1 MWVRVWEEFDTSLIK
16 EKPARPL
23 ALARVPQAP
32 SVTTFNHGAALATM
46 NATTPVVQALYEF
59 ANATN
64 NATNATSA
72 DDCRSWGASSPVMT
86 EVTCDEESIQVLRSI
101 LLTCAAVFVVVLAV
115 LCTLV
120 LALML
125 QVRKLGVLIR
135 SLRAATGSAAVEV
148 CSGLLTTAPE
158 LRSSFQSKAKKSNKK
173 KTAKF
178 TDTEDTACSTPRDV
192 DEEEL

>member
-1 MWVRVWEEFDTSLIK
+1 MDAT
-16 EKPARPL
+16 
-23 ALARVPQAP
+23 ALAA
-32 SVTTFNHGAALATM
+32 
-46 NATTPVVQALYEF
+46 QALYEF

-72 DDCRSWGASSPVMT
+72 NDCSSWTGSSPMIP
-86 EVTCDEESIQVLRSI
+86 ELSCDEQSVEVLRSI
-101 LLTCAAVFVVVLAV
+101 LLTSAAVFVIVVAV

-120 LALML
+120 IALML
-125 QVRKLGVLIR
+125 QVRKLGGLIR
-135 SLRAATGSAAVEV
+135 SLRTATGSSAIEV
-148 CSGLLTTAPE
+148 CSGLLTAPQ
-158 LRSSFQSKAKKSNKK
+158 LRSSFQSKAKKSNIK

>member
-1 MWVRVWEEFDTSLIK
+1 
-16 EKPARPL
+16 
-23 ALARVPQAP
+23 
-32 SVTTFNHGAALATM
+32 M
-46 NATTPVVQALYEF
+46 NATALAEQALYEL
-59 ANATN
+59 ANTTD
-64 NATNATSA
+64 NATNATVA
-72 DDCRSWGASSPVMT
+72 DDCRAWGASSPMMT

-125 QVRKLGVLIR
+125 QVRKLGTLIR

-148 CSGLLTTAPE
+148 CSGLLTAPE

-178 TDTEDTACSTPRDV
+178 TDTEDTACSAPRDV

>member
-1 MWVRVWEEFDTSLIK
+1 VWEEFATSLIK
-16 EKPARPL
+16 EKPTRPL
-23 ALARVPQAP
+23 ALARVLQTPNA
-32 SVTTFNHGAALATM
+32 TTFNHSAALATM
-46 NATTPVVQALYEF
+46 NATALAAQALYELS
-59 ANATN
+59 NATDN
-64 NATNATSA
+64 VTNITSA
-72 DDCRSWGASSPVMT
+72 DDCSAWTRSSTVVPELS
-86 EVTCDEESIQVLRSI
+86 CDQESVQVLRSI
-101 LLTCAAVFVVVLAV
+101 LLTCAAVFVIVLAV

-125 QVRKLGVLIR
+125 QVRKLGALIR

-148 CSGLLTTAPE
+148 CSGLLTAPQ
-158 LRSSFQSKAKKSNKK
+158 LRSSFQSNVKKSNKK

>member
-1 MWVRVWEEFDTSLIK
+1 
-16 EKPARPL
+16 
-23 ALARVPQAP
+23 
-32 SVTTFNHGAALATM
+32 M
-46 NATTPVVQALYEF
+46 NATALAAQALYGLT
-59 ANATN
+59 NATN

-72 DDCRSWGASSPVMT
+72 NDCSTWTGSSPMVP
-86 EVTCDEESIQVLRSI
+86 ELSCDEQSVEMLRSV
-101 LLTCAAVFVVVLAV
+101 LLTCAAVFVIVLAV

>member
-1 MWVRVWEEFDTSLIK
+1 
-16 EKPARPL
+16 
-23 ALARVPQAP
+23 
-32 SVTTFNHGAALATM
+32 M
-46 NATTPVVQALYEF
+46 NATALAAQALYEL
-59 ANATN
+59 ANTTD
-64 NATNATSA
+64 NATNATVE
-72 DDCRSWGASSPVMT
+72 DDCRAWGASSPVMT

-125 QVRKLGVLIR
+125 QVRKLGTLIR

-148 CSGLLTTAPE
+148 CSGLLTAPE